1 MAPTVGKFVRYGA
14 VAVWVIAGGW
24 MAGATAG
31 ELRTLWMVLP
41 TPPEVEQDI
50 TIRDAEDDAGRRT
63 SFRILLFSDEFRWRI
78 NSYDAVEH
86 GSTRPR
92 FTEEMKEVLNSARE
106 VICVGAS
113 SEEVPAG
120 ISFAAGRLREERRA
134 ARRAE
139 KIAVWVREVLRR
151 PIPVRKLNVGHHVP
165 TGSDETSDQRRLV
178 IILVLDQDEGADI
191 DQALRSAMAGE
202 SVRAP
207 IFEALLT
214 KYSLG
219 SGSSFTWVP

>member
-1 MAPTVGKFVRYGA
+1 MAPTVGKYARYGA
-14 VAVWVIAGGW
+14 IAAWIIAGGW

-31 ELRTLWMVLP
+31 EMRTLWMVLP
-41 TPPEVEQDI
+41 TPPEVAQDF
-50 TIRDAEDDAGRRT
+50 TIRDAKDDEGRRT
-63 SFRILLFSDEFRWRI
+63 SFRILLFSDEFRWRM

-86 GSTRPR
+86 GSARPR

-113 SEEVPAG
+113 SEEIPAG
-120 ISFAAGRLREERRA
+120 VSFTAGRHQEERRA

-139 KIAVWVREVLRR
+139 KIAVWVREVLRK
-151 PIPVRKLNVGHHVP
+151 PIPVRKLNVGHHTP

-178 IILVLDQDEGADI
+178 IILVLDQEEGADI